1 MKYFQK
7 KKKLF
12 KISKYLKVSSK
23 KAKWSKV
30 KAKTVD
36 FFKTISI
43 PGVSQIVTTESYFL
57 KLLWTVVI
65 LCVFGVGFENIS
77 EAVADYYK
85 FDKIT
90 NIERVYPEN
99 VTFPAIT
106 VCTDQGYA
114 RGHYRNGSLIR
125 TNRVSTNLLKH
136 FLEFRNTY
144 FYSLKTQSNLNV
156 NNHLDIF
163 KFNHTFFSSIY
174 DCLRFNAATNKSVE
188 LLKASSIEDGPK
200 IFLNNFYTENI
211 SNIEYYNYTFLSD
224 NFLVFVGDNS
234 LNSFENIQY
243 LQLDSS
249 SFYEIEIEKV
259 SIETKLP
266 EPYNSCEKYSVYEPY
281 HQMNCIEACTYKE
294 IKNKYN
300 CTFQFTLFS
309 IQGFR
314 QCMLNYSELLREFSE
329 SCLKECPSESC
340 FSERFNFESTTKF
353 FTQDSTAFLFYFR
366 DLSTLNITQIPKTD
380 PFTFLNNIGG
390 GLGLFM
396 GIAFPNLI
404 EFCQFILEIVLIIF
418 IRK

>member
-1 MKYFQK
+1 
-7 KKKLF
+7 
-12 KISKYLKVSSK
+12 
-23 KAKWSKV
+23 
-30 KAKTVD
+30 
-36 FFKTISI
+36 
-43 PGVSQIVTTESYFL
+43 VTTESYLL

-85 FDKIT
+85 YDKIT

-106 VCTDQGYA
+106 ICTDQGYA

-163 KFNHTFFSSIY
+163 KINHTFFGSIF

-188 LLKASSIEDGPK
+188 LLKASKIEDGPG
-200 IFLNNFYTENI
+200 IFLNNFYTENT
-211 SNIEYYNYTFLSD
+211 SDIEYYNYTFLSD

-234 LNSFENIQY
+234 LNSFENLQY
-243 LQLDSS
+243 LQLNSS
-249 SFYEIEIEKV
+249 SSYEIEIEKV

-266 EPYNSCEKYSVYEPY
+266 EPYNSCKKSSVDEPY

-300 CTFQFTLFS
+300 CTFQLTLFS
-309 IQGFR
+309 IQGFK
-314 QCMLNYSELLREFSE
+314 QCMLNYSEQQREYSE
-329 SCLKECPSESC
+329 ICLEECPSESC
-340 FSERFNFESTTKF
+340 FSERFNFDSTTKS

-404 EFCQFILEIVLIIF
+404 ELCQFILEIVLIIF
-418 IRK
+418 IRKIN